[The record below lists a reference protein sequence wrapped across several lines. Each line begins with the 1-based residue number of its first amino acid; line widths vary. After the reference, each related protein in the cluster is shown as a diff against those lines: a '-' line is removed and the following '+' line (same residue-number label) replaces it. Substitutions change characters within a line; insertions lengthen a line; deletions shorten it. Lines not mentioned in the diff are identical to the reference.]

1 MSLPSPLG
9 RGFAERIPLV
19 LVLDT
24 SDSMARP
31 DGSPRI
37 TELNVALS
45 EWFADAAGD
54 PALRERL
61 EVAIVTFDSQVRV
74 LRLTDTPEP
83 SASAF
88 ALVETVSPPELC
100 ASGLTLMLPAIETAV
115 ELATERTRELSAQGT
130 PSRRPLV
137 WLVTDGAPC
146 DVRGAPL
153 PASEVRAA
161 GQRLSDEGQATAD
174 SPGYLFYAVGV
185 GGADLAT
192 LRALAPKGS
201 MLLPDFPFR
210 KILRMASE
218 SASKQ
223 RAGLAEDEY
232 ARTQDLVARARR
244 ISELE
249 DQIG

>member
-1 MSLPSPLG
+1 MSLSSPLG

-24 SDSMARP
+24 SDSMTRP
-31 DGSPRI
+31 AGAPRI
-37 TELNVALS
+37 RELSSALR
-45 EWFADAAGD
+45 EWFTEAGAD

-74 LRLTDTPEP
+74 LRLTDAAEA

-88 ALVETVSPPELC
+88 ALVETVDPPELC

-115 ELATERTRELSAQGT
+115 KLATERSRELSAQGT

-146 DVRGAPL
+146 DERGTPL
-153 PASEVRAA
+153 PEDEVAAA
-161 GQRLSDEGQATAD
+161 GRQLRDWVEATAD
-174 SPGYLFYAVGV
+174 SPGCLFYAVGV
-185 GGADLAT
+185 GGADLAK
-192 LRALAPKGS
+192 LRALAPESS

-210 KILRMASE
+210 KVLRIASE

-223 RAGLAEDEY
+223 RPGSAGEEY
-232 ARTQDLVARARR
+232 ARMRAIAERKR
-244 ISELE
+244 QLRDIE
-249 DQIG
+249 DEVE

>member
-1 MSLPSPLG
+1 MSLSSPLG

-24 SDSMARP
+24 SDSMTRP
-31 DGSPRI
+31 AEAPRI
-37 TELNVALS
+37 RELNSALR
-45 EWFADAAGD
+45 EWFTEASAD

-74 LRLTDTPEP
+74 LKLTDAPEP

-115 ELATERTRELSAQGT
+115 RLATERSRELSAQGT

-146 DVRGAPL
+146 DERGAL
-153 PASEVRAA
+153 LSDSEVIAA
-161 GQRLSDEGQATAD
+161 GRQLRDWGDATAD
-174 SPGYLFYAVGV
+174 SPGCLFYAVGV
-185 GGADLAT
+185 GGADVAK
-192 LRALAPKGS
+192 LRALAPDSS

-223 RAGLAEDEY
+223 RPGSAEDEY
-232 ARTQDLVARARR
+232 ARMRSTAERARR
-244 ISELE
+244 LRDLE
-249 DQIG
+249 DEVE